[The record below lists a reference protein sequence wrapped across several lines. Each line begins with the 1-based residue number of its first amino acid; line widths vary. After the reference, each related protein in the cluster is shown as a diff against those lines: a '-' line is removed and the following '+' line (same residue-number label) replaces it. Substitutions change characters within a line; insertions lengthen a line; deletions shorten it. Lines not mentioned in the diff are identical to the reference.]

1 MRRGQHAGAVQKVHG
16 GVGTARAGRVRVNAV
31 ESPAGQLQPNLE
43 GRKLPAA
50 AGGAPAVPEADGE
63 LYFLTNVDDDGV

>member
-50 AGGAPAVPEADGE
+50 AGGAPAVPEVDGE